1 MFCPFCHKQ
10 IKDNLIFC
18 PYCKRALPRRNV
30 QLLEQQVIQT
40 SNTINP
46 TPKSASSPKRRITWT
61 TQKAI
66 VTGIAI
72 IVLVLLV
79 LQFYY
84 PSFLPWNW

>member
-1 MFCPFCHKQ
+1 MFCPFCHRQ

-18 PYCKRALPRRNV
+18 TYCKKALPQRNV
-30 QLLEQQVIQT
+30 QPLEQPAIQT
-40 SNTINP
+40 TNMVNP
-46 TPKSASSPKRRITWT
+46 TPQSDSSPKRRISWVA
-61 TQKAI
+61 QKAI

-72 IVLVLLV
+72 IVLVLVV